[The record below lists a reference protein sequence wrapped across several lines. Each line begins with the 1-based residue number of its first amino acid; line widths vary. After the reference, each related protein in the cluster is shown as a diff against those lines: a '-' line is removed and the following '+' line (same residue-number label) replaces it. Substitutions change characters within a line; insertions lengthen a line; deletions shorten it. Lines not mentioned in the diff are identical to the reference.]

1 MKPPF
6 KLVHDSVSHNTV
18 ECLETL
24 LEHAKRGEIIGLA
37 YAAQLRQRAYITDTA
52 GECYRN
58 PTFARG
64 MVGALVDCLSER
76 MHSSN
81 LQQR

>member
-6 KLVHDSVSHNTV
+6 VLIGDKVSHDMV

-24 LEHAKRGEIIGLA
+24 LEHARRGEVIGIA
-37 YAAQLRQRAYITDTA
+37 YAAQLRQRAYITDAA
-52 GECYRN
+52 GECWRN

-64 MVGALVDCLSER
+64 MVGALADCLGDR
-76 MHSSN
+76 M
-81 LQQR
+81 RGEGG